1 MAGKDN
7 VKIVQGAPAW
17 VVTFGDL
24 MSLLLTFFVLLL
36 SFSKVEETQK
46 YKDMHGSMKDAFGV
60 HNERVITLPPSAL
73 DMIEIDPEPAFETA
87 ELARELNKELVPR
100 FPSKEVIPPEVVRT
114 QSRVTL
120 RFNGEAM
127 FPAGKK
133 QIDPRYHH
141 FLDGIARKAKEHGS
155 NVLVE
160 AHTDNVPFR
169 NAVFRSNTDLSMARS
184 ARVADYLRSVSGIE
198 GTLVLAV
205 GRGPYE
211 PLYRNNTLRRRA
223 LNRRIE
229 ITFIRKVS
237 GAESKLRGTRATPR
251 LRIGPK

>member
-1 MAGKDN
+1 MSGN
-7 VKIVQGAPAW
+7 ENIKIIEGAPAW

-46 YKDMHGSMKDAFGV
+46 YKDMHGGMKDAFGV
-60 HNERVITLPPSAL
+60 HNDKAINKPPSAL
-73 DMIEIDPEPAFETA
+73 DLIEINPDPQFRTA
-87 ELARELNKELVPR
+87 KLAKEIEKELVPR
-100 FPSKEVIPPEVVRT
+100 FPNKEVIPPEVVRT

-133 QIDPRYHH
+133 QIDPRYHL
-141 FLDGIARKAKEHGS
+141 FLDGIARKAMKHRS

-169 NAVFRSNTDLSMARS
+169 NSVFRSNTDLSMARS
-184 ARVADYLRSVSGIE
+184 ARVADYLRTVSGIRD
-198 GTLVLAV
+198 TLILAV
-205 GRGPYE
+205 GKGPFE
-211 PLYRNNTLRRRA
+211 PLYRNNTSRRRA

-229 ITFIRKVS
+229 ITFIKKMR
-237 GAESKLRGTRATPR
+237 GAESKLRGTQGAPVMP
-251 LRIGPK
+251 IGPR